1 MKTYFIEQ
9 EKKAAKAVEELKRQE
24 AAETLASLQHGRPP
38 QAPNNKFY
46 DDNKGL
52 EAHQKRR
59 HPRPPV
65 PNDERDAD
73 GEREA

>member
-1 MKTYFIEQ
+1 METQVRTSVCRGRFALLAGVGGWGDV
-9 EKKAAKAVEELKRQE
+9 KKGGL
-24 AAETLASLQHGRPP
+24 RPH
-38 QAPNNKFY
+38 
-46 DDNKGL
+46 KGL